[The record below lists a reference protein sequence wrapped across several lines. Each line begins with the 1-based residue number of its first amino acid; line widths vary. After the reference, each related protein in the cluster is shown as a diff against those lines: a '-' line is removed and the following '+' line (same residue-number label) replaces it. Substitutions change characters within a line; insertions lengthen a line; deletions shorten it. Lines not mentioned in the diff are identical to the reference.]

1 MSKSF
6 NLITFFTLLFVVQII
21 KAQNVSSEIDSLL
34 QKYEQPNSPGLGIG
48 VIKDGNLIYS
58 KSIGLA
64 SLEYNVKN
72 SDSTIFSLASIAKQ
86 FTAACV
92 WTLIK
97 EKKLSLDDD
106 IRKYLPERYRT
117 VKNCK
122 W

>member
-64 SLEYNVKN
+64 SQHY
-72 SDSTIFSLASIAKQ
+72 LANKITKQ
-86 FTAACV
+86 TDQF
-92 WTLIK
+92 
-97 EKKLSLDDD
+97 EG
-106 IRKYLPERYRT
+106 
-117 VKNCK
+117 
-122 W
+122 